1 MCSYITEKAEIFGS
15 AKGPKGW
22 FQVDTANVYFDHP
35 FHAPLDHSLNI
46 DFVNEAEG
54 APQRVAVEISGES
67 ALDLVQKILAALG
80 FRRRRAPG
88 APCRCCCGGEGA
100 GRLTTHHVEYSEGR
114 SQDRPFICPLRLRP

>member
-22 FQVDTANVYFDHP
+22 FNVDTANVYFDHP

-54 APQRVAVEISGES
+54 AAQRVAVEISGES
-67 ALDLVQKILAALG
+67 ALELVQKILAALASG
-80 FRRRRAPG
+80 ADAHPELKAAARAAAAVPVG
-88 APCRCCCGGEGA
+88 
-100 GRLTTHHVEYSEGR
+100 
-114 SQDRPFICPLRLRP
+114 